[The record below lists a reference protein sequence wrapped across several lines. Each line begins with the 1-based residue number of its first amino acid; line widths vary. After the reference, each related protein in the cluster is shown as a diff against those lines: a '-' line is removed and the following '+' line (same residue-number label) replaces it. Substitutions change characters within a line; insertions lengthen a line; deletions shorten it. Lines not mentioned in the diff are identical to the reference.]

1 MTGPVRVALAGLGV
15 ISQAVHLPLLR
26 RNHRLARLEALVELS
41 PARLARH
48 AELGGVPTHGRFTS
62 VGALVEAI
70 ERGRIRVD
78 CAILA
83 TSGSHVDD
91 ALALV
96 RAGVRVLVEKP
107 LALSHGE
114 LDRLQ
119 TGLERLGAEPD
130 EWIRVGY
137 MKEHDPA
144 VARARA
150 LLDGLR
156 PRHLGVEVLH
166 PADAAQLR
174 FARLDPPED
183 DADPASR
190 DELAA
195 RTDRAVRQALGALA
209 DHDAMRRLYTDVILG
224 SIIHD
229 IALTRALGLPLEDV
243 TAAART
249 GGALPGSVVAQG
261 TTRARRD
268 GADGGEAIPWHLGW
282 HFIAHYPEYRERV
295 VVHHDEGSIELEF
308 ATPYLLNAPTAL
320 RVRSAGPDLGSAVAR
335 TAWPQEEAFE
345 RELYELVALARGRDA
360 AGPGPAAARADLVTA
375 QRLWRACAAGA
386 GVAPDPDSE
395 AGRG

>member
-26 RNHRLARLEALVELS
+26 RNHRLVRLEALVELS

-48 AELGGVPTHGRFTS
+48 AELGGVPADGRFTS
-62 VGALVEAI
+62 VGALAEAI

-119 TGLERLGAEPD
+119 AGLERLGAEPD

-150 LLDGLR
+150 LLNGLR

-183 DADPASR
+183 DADPAAR
-190 DELAA
+190 DALAA
-195 RTDRAVRQALGALA
+195 RTDRAARQALGALA
-209 DHDAMRRLYTDVILG
+209 DHDTMRRLYTDVILG

-229 IALTRALGLPLEDV
+229 IALTRALGLPLEEV

-261 TTRARRD
+261 TTRARRGG
-268 GADGGEAIPWHLGW
+268 GAVPWHLGW

-320 RVRSAGPDLGSAVAR
+320 RVRSAGPDLGSDVAR

-345 RELYELVALARGRDA
+345 RELYELVGLARGRRA
-360 AGPGPAAARADLVTA
+360 AGSGPAAARADLVAA